1 MTTSTGHTIQTDVP
15 IKMGG
20 KNEAPQPVEL
30 LLAAFIGCTQ
40 ATALFVGRQMKPDRI
55 ILDKMEFDIQAVR
68 DEQGALSLPIDQ
80 DPKVPSRLHQI
91 SGTVSVYATKQQS
104 ISNFSLQVLKEL
116 TEQRCPVANM
126 IIASG
131 CEIDVH
137 WLDGNAVA
145 RTRQAT

>member
-80 DPKVPSRLHQI
+80 DPKVPTPPNLGDGKCLRDEAAVDFKLF
-91 SGTVSVYATKQQS
+91 TASVKGA
-104 ISNFSLQVLKEL
+104 
-116 TEQRCPVANM
+116 
-126 IIASG
+126 
-131 CEIDVH
+131 
-137 WLDGNAVA
+137 DGAKMPCSQHDNC
-145 RTRQAT
+145 